1 MQESTSYILREEKKF
16 SNCTCAD
23 GLGSSTDPGA
33 KPSTEPGATSSSTDP
48 GTRPFGVAR
57 SFFDPGLLAG
67 VVVVVVLLLAAA
79 CIVVPIIW
87 WR

>member
-1 MQESTSYILREEKKF
+1 MQESTIILTD
-16 SNCTCAD
+16 CICAD
-23 GLGSSTDPGA
+23 GLGSSTG
-33 KPSTEPGATSSSTDP
+33 P
-48 GTRPFGVAR
+48 GTRPFGVTDPGAR

-67 VVVVVVLLLAAA
+67 VAVVVAVVLLAAA

>member
-1 MQESTSYILREEKKF
+1 MQESTIILTD
-16 SNCTCAD
+16 CICAD
-23 GLGSSTDPGA
+23 GLGSSTG
-33 KPSTEPGATSSSTDP
+33 P
-48 GTRPFGVAR
+48 GTRPFGVTDPGAR

-79 CIVVPIIW
+79 CIVVPIIYIW